1 MQGDIKSVDKDVLKD
16 AREENQLTSAVRM
29 QKARTLDQ
37 PPPNFVYSSRAHLSP
52 WWTQLRRTG
61 LWATTL
67 LVFSGDNGGY
77 LGSGGDNHPRRG
89 GKFSDF
95 SGGIRVAAFVTG
107 GLLPPSRRLQC
118 AGT

>member
-1 MQGDIKSVDKDVLKD
+1 M
-16 AREENQLTSAVRM
+16 
-29 QKARTLDQ
+29 
-37 PPPNFVYSSRAHLSP
+37 LS
-52 WWTQLRRTG
+52 TQLRRTG

-95 SGGIRVAAFVTG
+95 NGGVRVAAFVSG
-107 GLLPPSRRLQC
+107 GYLPAAVRGTQQSGMIHIADWHSTFLGLAEMDWKLRGSGSRC
-118 AGT
+118 C